1 MKALF
6 MPAVYNEKIS
16 LGKEIIEKLPL
27 KVGLAASVQF
37 VGQLGMIKKEIES
50 IKNESLLKKSIN
62 KENNKTIR
70 NKKAI
75 IAGQIL
81 GCNVKNAEKIA
92 NKVDAFLYI
101 GDGDFHPLAIA
112 LKINK
117 PVYQYNPLN
126 KEFKKI
132 SEEEINK
139 IKKNQKVSYVK
150 FLHADNVGIIIST
163 KPGQYYPIEKTNS
176 LIKRLE
182 NKYKNKK
189 FYTFICDNV
198 DEREFENFNFIQAL
212 VNTACSRITG
222 KNIVN
227 VEEVK

>member
-6 MPAVYNEKIS
+6 IPAIYKEKIS
-16 LGKEIIEKLPL
+16 LGKEIINKLPL
-27 KVGLAASVQF
+27 KTGLAASVQF
-37 VGQLGMIKKEIES
+37 VGQLGIIKKEIGS
-50 IKNESLLKKSIN
+50 
-62 KENNKTIR
+62 
-70 NKKAI
+70 KAVV
-75 IAGQIL
+75 AGQIL
-81 GCNVKNAEKIA
+81 GCNVKNAEKIK
-92 NKVDAFLYI
+92 NKVDAFLYV
-101 GDGDFHPLAIA
+101 GDGEFHPLAIA

-139 IKKNQKVSYVK
+139 IKKNKKISYVK

-163 KPGQYYPIEKTNS
+163 KPGQYYPIEKIDS
-176 LIKRLE
+176 LIKNLK

-198 DEREFENFNFIQAL
+198 DEREFENFN
-212 VNTACSRITG
+212 
-222 KNIVN
+222 
-227 VEEVK
+227 

>member
-1 MKALF
+1 METRFIAAK
-6 MPAVYNEKIS
+6 YEGKIS
-16 LGKEIIEKLPL
+16 LGKEVIGKLPL
-27 KVGLAASVQF
+27 KTGLASPIQF
-37 VGQLGMIKKEIES
+37 IGQLGMIKKEIES
-50 IKNESLLKKSIN
+50 IKNKSFFKKIN
-62 KENNKTIR
+62 K
-70 NKKAI
+70 NKKII

-92 NKVDAFLYI
+92 NKVDAFLYV
-101 GDGDFHPLAIA
+101 GDGEFHPLAIA

-139 IKKNQKVSYVK
+139 IKKNKKISYIK

-163 KPGQYYPIEKTNS
+163 KPGQHYPIEKTNS

-198 DEREFENFNFIQAL
+198 DEKEFENFNFIQAW
-212 VNTACSRITG
+212 VNTACSRISG
-222 KNIVN
+222 KNIIN
-227 VEEVK
+227 VEDVVN